1 MTIGII
7 EDDRLLNRALNI
19 ALNKEGFET
28 NCAYTYR
35 EGLRMAQER
44 NDLLLLDISLPDG
57 NGIEL
62 YREILKTRSIP
73 AIFLTARDE
82 EADMLTAFDAGAD
95 DYVVKPFPMKV
106 LLKRVEAVLR
116 RGSDQSGRLSW
127 EGLCLYQKAKRVCL
141 ENREIQLTP
150 KEYRL
155 LEFMMEHRG
164 QVLSKESILEHV
176 WDIDGQFVGDNTV
189 SVTVNRLKKKIEPD
203 ARNGKFISNVFG
215 MGYRFGR

>member
-1 MTIGII
+1 MRIGIV
-7 EDDRLLNRALNI
+7 EDDRLLNRALDI
-19 ALNKEGFET
+19 ALKKEGYET
-28 NCAYTYR
+28 SCAYTYK
-35 EGLRMAQER
+35 EGVQMAAEKM
-44 NDLLLLDISLPDG
+44 DLLLLDISLPDG

-62 YREILKTRSIP
+62 YRELLKVQSIP

-82 EADMLTAFDAGAD
+82 EADMLAAFDAGAD

-116 RGSDQSGRLSW
+116 RGAGRGGRLSW
-127 EGLCLYQKAKRVCL
+127 EGLCIDPGAKRVCL
-141 ENREIQLTP
+141 EDREIKLTP

-176 WDIDGQFVGDNTV
+176 WDIDGQFVGENTV
-189 SVTVNRLKKKIEPD
+189 SVTVNRLRKKIEPD
-203 ARNGKFISNVFG
+203 PQNGKFISNVFG
-215 MGYRFGR
+215 MGYRFGG